1 MILPIIFLPEAL
13 NMSFMKKFTR
23 NALLSSVMVSSM
35 AVAAAPPEEFPVPQG
50 FNSEYT
56 TIDGVRLHYV
66 KGGQG
71 PLVYLVH
78 GFGQSWYE
86 WHQLMPELAKTHT
99 VVAVDLPG
107 LGLSQ
112 PPASSYTGE
121 DVSEYLYKLAINFS
135 GDRTFSL
142 VAHDIGIWNT
152 YPMAAKHQDKINKL
166 IFMEAPIPDKRMYD
180 FPAFSPEGESLVW
193 HFSFFAAKQQ
203 LAEKLIKGNE
213 KFFLTHFIKE
223 HASNKDA
230 FTPNLLDMYAK
241 PDTLTASFEYYR
253 ALNQSIEQ
261 NKTLAKEKLNMPVMA
276 IGGGGHGG
284 MGQFQVDQMKDYAT
298 KVEGHVLAGCGH
310 WLPEECPVQ
319 LNPLVV
325 KFINGK

>member
-1 MILPIIFLPEAL
+1 MTLV
-13 NMSFMKKFTR
+13 KKMLCG
-23 NALLSSVMVSSM
+23 ALLSTAMVSAASI
-35 AVAAAPPEEFPVPQG
+35 AAAPADEFPVPAG
-50 FNSEYT
+50 FSSEYKRV
-56 TIDGVRLHYV
+56 DGVKLHYV
-66 KGGQG
+66 KGGKG

-86 WHQLMPELAKTHT
+86 WHQLMPELAARHT

-112 PPASSYTGE
+112 PPATSYSGE
-121 DVSEYLYKLAINFS
+121 DVANTLYKLADS
-135 GDRTFSL
+135 LRGDQKFTL

-152 YPMAAKHQDKINKL
+152 YPMAVKHQDKIDRL
-166 IFMEAPIPDKRMYD
+166 IYMEAPIPDRRMYD

-193 HFSFFAAKQQ
+193 HFSFFAAKNQ
-203 LAEKLIKGNE
+203 LAETLIKGHE
-213 KFFLTHFIKE
+213 KFFLTHFILE
-223 HASNKDA
+223 HATNKAA
-230 FTPNLLDMYAK
+230 FTPALLDRYAKSYAK
-241 PDTLTASFEYYR
+241 PHTLTASFEYYR
-253 ALNQSIEQ
+253 ALNTSIEQ
-261 NKTLAKEKLNMPVMA
+261 NRKLAQTKLTLPVMA

-310 WLPEECPVQ
+310 WLPEECPRE

-325 KFINGK
+325 NFINK